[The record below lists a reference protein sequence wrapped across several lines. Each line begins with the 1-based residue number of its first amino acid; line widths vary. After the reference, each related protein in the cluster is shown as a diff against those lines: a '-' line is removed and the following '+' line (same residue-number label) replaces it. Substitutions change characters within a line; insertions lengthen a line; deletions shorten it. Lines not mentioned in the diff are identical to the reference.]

1 MSLNPLSLFRAM
13 PGSIA
18 QGMIWG
24 VMALGVYITFRLLDF
39 ADLTVDG
46 SIATGAAVSVMLIRA
61 GVSPIA
67 TLPIA
72 FLAGALAGMVTGLLN
87 TALGIPGILASILTQ
102 ISLYSINLNI
112 MGKANQ
118 PVSVDNYPLV
128 VSLRYVTDGSVS
140 RLLFFLGMIVF
151 LLALIAVMYWYFGTE
166 QGHAIR
172 ATGCNSNM
180 ARAQG
185 INTNF
190 IKVLALM
197 ISNGLVGLC
206 GALYGQFQ
214 GASDV
219 NMGRGAI
226 VIGLAAVIIGEVLF
240 GKFASKRKLAFAFT
254 LASVILG
261 AVIYYMVYQFVL
273 WLKMPSEDMKLFSA
287 IVVAIFLAIPY
298 LKEKRTLSERSVKIM
313 AYALEIQDIHKV
325 FNRGTINEKVALNGV
340 NLNLNPG
347 DFVTIIGGNGAGKST
362 TLNAIAGV
370 WPIDSGKIIIDGTDI
385 TSLPEHKRAK
395 YLGRVFQ
402 DPMTG
407 TAATMDIEENMAIA
421 LRRGEKRTLRWGV
434 SREDRELFREK
445 LQTLGLGLEDRMTSK
460 VGLLSGG
467 QRQAI
472 TLLMAALKQP
482 KLLLLDEHTAAL
494 DPKTAAKVLEISDKI
509 IAENQLTAMM
519 VTHNMKDAIVH
530 GNRLIMM
537 HEGKVIYDV
546 AGEEKKNL
554 QVKDLLAKF
563 EEVSGG
569 EFANDRMMLA

>member
-118 PVSVDNYPLV
+118 PISVDNYPLV

-298 LKEKRTLSERSVKIM
+298 LKEKRTLRK
-313 AYALEIQDIHKV
+313 
-325 FNRGTINEKVALNGV
+325 
-340 NLNLNPG
+340 
-347 DFVTIIGGNGAGKST
+347 GA
-362 TLNAIAGV
+362 
-370 WPIDSGKIIIDGTDI
+370 
-385 TSLPEHKRAK
+385 
-395 YLGRVFQ
+395 
-402 DPMTG
+402 
-407 TAATMDIEENMAIA
+407 
-421 LRRGEKRTLRWGV
+421 
-434 SREDRELFREK
+434 
-445 LQTLGLGLEDRMTSK
+445 SK
-460 VGLLSGG
+460 
-467 QRQAI
+467 
-472 TLLMAALKQP
+472 
-482 KLLLLDEHTAAL
+482 
-494 DPKTAAKVLEISDKI
+494 
-509 IAENQLTAMM
+509 
-519 VTHNMKDAIVH
+519 
-530 GNRLIMM
+530 
-537 HEGKVIYDV
+537 
-546 AGEEKKNL
+546 
-554 QVKDLLAKF
+554 
-563 EEVSGG
+563 
-569 EFANDRMMLA
+569 

>member
-226 VIGLAAVIIGEVLF
+226 VIGLAAVIIGDVLF
-240 GKFASKRKLAFAFT
+240 GKMCAGKKIAFAYT
-254 LASVILG
+254 LLSVIAG
-261 AVIYYMVYQFVL
+261 AILYYLVLSVVL
-273 WLKMPSEDMKLFSA
+273 WLKFPSDDLKLFSA
-287 IVVAIFLAIPY
+287 IVVAIFLSIPY
-298 LKEKRTLSERSVKIM
+298 LKAKHSRK
-313 AYALEIQDIHKV
+313 
-325 FNRGTINEKVALNGV
+325 GVA
-340 NLNLNPG
+340 
-347 DFVTIIGGNGAGKST
+347 K
-362 TLNAIAGV
+362 
-370 WPIDSGKIIIDGTDI
+370 
-385 TSLPEHKRAK
+385 
-395 YLGRVFQ
+395 
-402 DPMTG
+402 
-407 TAATMDIEENMAIA
+407 
-421 LRRGEKRTLRWGV
+421 
-434 SREDRELFREK
+434 
-445 LQTLGLGLEDRMTSK
+445 
-460 VGLLSGG
+460 
-467 QRQAI
+467 
-472 TLLMAALKQP
+472 
-482 KLLLLDEHTAAL
+482 
-494 DPKTAAKVLEISDKI
+494 
-509 IAENQLTAMM
+509 
-519 VTHNMKDAIVH
+519 
-530 GNRLIMM
+530 
-537 HEGKVIYDV
+537 
-546 AGEEKKNL
+546 
-554 QVKDLLAKF
+554 
-563 EEVSGG
+563 
-569 EFANDRMMLA
+569 